1 MTTSQQTS
9 ILYEIKNKLPVPAGK
24 RAYFA
29 ARLRNRLYNFVM
41 KKFKENERDHGLTK
55 AELARRIGRDPAV
68 VTRLLASP
76 GNWRSDTASDLLLGI
91 CGEELEFSSSSPLTR
106 AKRNYAGPDWLVAGA
121 RLIGAPSEQ
130 GQNRAQSYDALLVP
144 RRPSGLEDSS
154 KTPGH
159 GQDLLL
165 LGASL

>member
-9 ILYEIKNKLPVPAGK
+9 ILYEIENKLPIPAGK

-29 ARLRNRLYNFVM
+29 ARLRNRLYNFIM
-41 KKFKENERDHGLTK
+41 TKFKENEHDNGLTK

-106 AKRNYAGPDWLVAGA
+106 PKRNYAGSDWFVVNAK
-121 RLIGAPSEQ
+121 LIGAPFKQ
-130 GQNRAQSYDALLVP
+130 GQSQVQAHDILSTRKK
-144 RRPSGLEDSS
+144 PSGLEALARGVAMRQE
-154 KTPGH
+154 TP
-159 GQDLLL
+159 
-165 LGASL
+165 SLVRP

>member
-9 ILYEIKNKLPVPAGK
+9 ILYEIEKKLPIPAGK

-29 ARLRNRLYNFVM
+29 ARLRNRLYNFIM
-41 KKFKENERDHGLTK
+41 TKFKENEHDNGLTK

-91 CGEELEFSSSSPLTR
+91 CGEELEFFSSSPLTHP
-106 AKRNYAGPDWLVAGA
+106 KQNDAGFDWLAVNA
-121 RLIGAPSEQ
+121 RLIGAPSGQ
-130 GQNRAQSYDALLVP
+130 GQTQGQSHDILPARVGSSALEALAGGTATRQESLVP
-144 RRPSGLEDSS
+144 VLS
-154 KTPGH
+154 
-159 GQDLLL
+159 
-165 LGASL
+165 